1 MLAQMTASGLQIIF
15 TIDEVDFIQNLVF
28 YIENAYRIP
37 DYGIWE
43 RGDKCN
49 HGLPELNA
57 SSIGMAKAALEAINE
72 LDLFGARGGAA
83 SVIHCKSDKIAQCA
97 AILHSMLPRESTS
110 KEIDAGLLGIIS
122 FPGFAC
128 DDESLCSITRTQII
142 DKLQGR
148 YGCCRFLRD
157 GYKTVKEDPTRLYY
171 EPAELKV
178 FENIECEWPLF
189 WCYLILDGIFRGNK
203 EQVDEYSEALDEI
216 MVRLDDGTRVVPEF
230 YYVPADKVDLEYKN
244 PHSQDRLPGGKTQPM
259 WTNSLHILS
268 SLLRE
273 GFIAP
278 GEVDPL
284 NRRIATEPKPD
295 LVVQVCLLAEDVE
308 IVHRMAEHG
317 IEVEHISAVE
327 PIRVYHARVLSYL
340 NSRLGVNDKMG
351 LSGNVSSDHGLLST
365 SKLYTLH
372 GHTMAFVPQFL
383 DQHQFYLALDNDLLA
398 DICKSD
404 LAYLRYNW
412 RELGRPTITVTIT
425 SNMIDH
431 GGFLQP
437 AMLNVINKMK
447 NGYING
453 VQVTLGKMSEFINTS
468 CIKKLSFLETT
479 TAGQRVDISDIT
491 SYLHSIL
498 SPAGPKSFL
507 PAVKQ
512 VFSEESFSLPAT
524 EAPSKI
530 EKEQKRK
537 RRSSVHGII
546 SRTRSI
552 DVDNLSQESHV
563 AIEKQNVATGRRSK
577 TEFSPATTMPPIVET
592 HLPRTSTPNLLEG
605 VSRFKRSASLLTFI
619 QAVEESKEYLAKTPP
634 RAILRTT
641 DPAEENAAAQ
651 VIIPSERRRSWTEG
665 PLSPRHEKK
674 PTPLGVPQRKIS
686 GSFHL
691 LTDMAGSSGGIASM
705 TKTPS
710 WVEDKELIGMY
721 KDVEIEDLLK
731 QLTEVTSL
739 RDQADI
745 VHYLYAVKGLEW
757 DTKIGG
763 KTGVTVK
770 YLIEELYYKSA
781 QFKVWSLVRHTAGI
795 LGKQVEQLAHALTD
809 LLVRQK
815 QVSVGLPPEPREK
828 TITAP
833 LPPREITKI
842 IREACGDDKSSAVL
856 TQEILVYLAM
866 FIRTEPKL
874 FHEMLRLRVGLI
886 IQVMTTEL
894 ARTINCPAGEAYEHL
909 MTLSPYELKDLL
921 YHILSSKE
929 FGVSPTQSSH
939 HKSSNASALM
949 ERQLSIVSHRKSKVF
964 GVDELQQQVSG
975 LSSRGS
981 SKPGSRA
988 TSRRMTL
995 SEVILDD
1002 ENADDYEDRAGQW
1015 LRRRRLD
1022 GALNRAP
1029 SDFYTK
1035 VWKVLERCQGLSID
1049 GHLLSQ
1055 NLTREMTPHEFKF
1068 ALRVESVLNLIPQ
1081 PEYRQL
1087 MVEALM
1093 VLSLVVENDWLKN
1106 LGGTIRVDRLVID
1119 ANEIFLVDQGLCEGD
1134 ATLCCT
1140 SKEPNFYRP
1149 YPLRCG
1155 GIAGVCL
1162 HFYDSARAVVTAP
1175 WRI

>member
-157 GYKTVKEDPTRLYY
+157 GYKTVKEAEAGSPFCYMSDDGKTMIKDPTRLYY

-552 DVDNLSQESHV
+552 DVDNLSQGML
-563 AIEKQNVATGRRSK
+563 ADL
-577 TEFSPATTMPPIVET
+577 EF
-592 HLPRTSTPNLLEG
+592 N
-605 VSRFKRSASLLTFI
+605 F
-619 QAVEESKEYLAKTPP
+619 KEYALHKEMETSQN
-634 RAILRTT
+634 L
-641 DPAEENAAAQ
+641 
-651 VIIPSERRRSWTEG
+651 EG